1 MSREI
6 YGPAGP
12 HMNLFL
18 FLVIYKEE
26 YIYIYI
32 YIYIRYLIINVRK
45 LEKNKIITSFD
56 YK

>member
-26 YIYIYI
+26 YNIYSLFDNKCQK
-32 YIYIRYLIINVRK
+32 IRKEIK
-45 LEKNKIITSFD
+45 
-56 YK
+56 